1 MDANGYNRD
10 ISRSEQKTKEFE
22 KNVRANL
29 SKAAGAFTALAGAVG
44 AGVSVFETFN
54 KAINSNQ
61 ELADKAA
68 NAINAMKSTVDSF
81 FYSMTTGDFSAFIGG
96 LDDVIQRATEASAA
110 LDQLSNTQMSFGYFS
125 AENQAALQEYST
137 LAKDKNADPAKVE
150 AARKAA
156 EEALR
161 SQAEIVEV
169 YSKDSQAAIKSM
181 VGAAAGVDAS
191 FLEMADIEK
200 SFYLDVSRNREG
212 QKEVL
217 DRQYQE
223 YQRLYNESVNRNTVT
238 SGYSTNYGTFQSST
252 TNWEAVGREM
262 SKILPMYKDAVIYN
276 ATLNKWTD
284 EQLQSAMNIGAAYK
298 NANRELDSMRKSF
311 NKIDQADVTTPKA
324 TPKTTQKTVYEAG
337 SIGYLDEQINALNQK
352 LKAATDDATRAG
364 IQDAINGL
372 ESQKLAL
379 NMSLSPGSL
388 EQINQQISYLQKQFT
403 NATDDATRIGIQKAI
418 NELNKQKQRIT
429 LIAEFTAGLEVSKAI
444 PGTELKL
451 PKIKNIEPI
460 VKQSD
465 IQLNNDFADSLNAIG
480 SVLGVVTN
488 MTDEGAAAW
497 LSWSANLMSA
507 IAQALPQIQTLIA
520 AKTAEGAV
528 SAGASAAQTPLI
540 GWLLAGGAIAAFL
553 AAAASVPKFA
563 EGGIVGGSSFIGD
576 KNLARLN
583 SGEMVLTRFQQT
595 KLFDMLDNGGVGPGG
610 QVEFKIRGQEL
621 YGVLSNYNNKRS
633 KVR

>member
-44 AGVSVFETFN
+44 AGVTVFETFN

-96 LDDVIQRATEASAA
+96 LDDVIQRAKDASAA

-223 YQRLYNESVNRNTVT
+223 YQRLYNESVNRNTFT

-252 TNWEAVGREM
+252 TNWEQVGREM

-284 EQLQSAMNIGAAYK
+284 EQLQNAMNIGAAYK

-311 NKIDQADVTTPKA
+311 NKIDQAEDTVVQKVTSPKA
-324 TPKTTQKTVYEAG
+324 ATKSTANSIVYGAG
-337 SIGYLDEQINALNQK
+337 SIGYIEENISK
-352 LKAATDDATRAG
+352 L
-364 IQDAINGL
+364 
-372 ESQKLAL
+372 SQMLK
-379 NMSLSPGSL
+379 S
-388 EQINQQISYLQKQFT
+388 
-403 NATDDATRIGIQKAI
+403 ATDDATRIGIQKAI
-418 NELNKQKQRIT
+418 NDLNREKQRIT
-429 LIAEFTAGLEVSKAI
+429 LIADLSSSLEVSKSI

-460 VKQSD
+460 VTQSD

-480 SVLGVVTN
+480 NVLGVVTN
-488 MTDEGAAAW
+488 MTNDGAAAW
-497 LSWSANLMSA
+497 LSWGANVMSA
-507 IAQALPQIQTLIA
+507 IAQVLPQISTLIA
-520 AKTAEGAV
+520 AKTAEGAI

-540 GWLLAGGAIAAFL
+540 GWMLAGGAIAAFL

-595 KLFDMLDNGGVGPGG
+595 KLFDMLDNGGVGPGR

>member
-44 AGVSVFETFN
+44 AGVTVFETFN

-217 DRQYQE
+217 DRQYKE

-284 EQLQSAMNIGAAYK
+284 EQLQNAMNIGAAYK

-311 NKIDQADVTTPKA
+311 NKIDQAEETVTKVTTPKA
-324 TPKTTQKTVYEAG
+324 VPKQTANSIVYGAG
-337 SIGYLDEQINALNQK
+337 SIGYIEENISK
-352 LKAATDDATRAG
+352 L
-364 IQDAINGL
+364 
-372 ESQKLAL
+372 SQMLK
-379 NMSLSPGSL
+379 S
-388 EQINQQISYLQKQFT
+388 
-403 NATDDATRIGIQKAI
+403 ATDDATRIGIQKAI
-418 NELNKQKQRIT
+418 NDLNREKQRIT
-429 LIAEFTAGLEVSKAI
+429 FIADFSSSLEVSKSI

-451 PKIKNIEPI
+451 PKIKDISPI
-460 VKQSD
+460 TQSD

-480 SVLGVVTN
+480 NVLGVVTN
-488 MTDEGAAAW
+488 MTNDGAAAW
-497 LSWSANLMSA
+497 LSWGANVMSA
-507 IAQALPQIQTLIA
+507 IAQVLPQISTLIA
-520 AKTAEGAV
+520 AKTAEGAI

-595 KLFDMLDNGGVGPGG
+595 KLFDMLDNGGVGSGG

>member
-44 AGVSVFETFN
+44 AGVTVFETFN

-61 ELADKAA
+61 KMADAASATLKALQHA
-68 NAINAMKSTVDSF
+68 TDSF
-81 FYSMTTGDFSAFIGG
+81 FYSVTTGDFTPLFSG
-96 LDDVIQRATEASAA
+96 LDSLITKAREAANAMDQLGNTRMSFAYFSGMDQEAIAEYAA
-110 LDQLSNTQMSFGYFS
+110 LAGTAG
-125 AENQAALQEYST
+125 
-137 LAKDKNADPAKVE
+137 ADPAKVE
-150 AARKAA
+150 AARVKA
-156 EEALR
+156 E
-161 SQAEIVEV
+161 
-169 YSKDSQAAIKSM
+169 AAIKRQGEAVQVLAQDTQDAM
-181 VGAAAGVDAS
+181 RKIVAATAGIDES
-191 FLEMADIEK
+191 FITMSGLEDTFLIDI
-200 SFYLDVSRNREG
+200 SANRGQIKEQMEG
-212 QKEVL
+212 EFKAFQKEAGQIAQRFTTRTSYNSITGAGSQIFFDSEGYAKEINKIIPKYKQSIV
-217 DRQYQE
+217 YQA
-223 YQRLYNESVNRNTVT
+223 LLNN
-238 SGYSTNYGTFQSST
+238 
-252 TNWEAVGREM
+252 M
-262 SKILPMYKDAVIYN
+262 S
-276 ATLNKWTD
+276 D
-284 EQLQSAMNIGAAYK
+284 EQLQNVMQLGTAYY
-298 NANRELDSMRKSF
+298 
-311 NKIDQADVTTPKA
+311 QAK
-324 TPKTTQKTVYEAG
+324 Q
-337 SIGYLDEQINALNQK
+337 
-352 LKAATDDATRAG
+352 
-364 IQDAINGL
+364 GL
-372 ESQKLAL
+372 AS
-379 NMSLSPGSL
+379 
-388 EQINQQISYLQKQFT
+388 LQKQFNRAGKSSASGSVST
-403 NATDDATRIGIQKAI
+403 AAAPKTPAIVEAFAEGSIGSINQKISALQKELEKATDDATRIGIQKAI
-418 NELNKQKQRIT
+418 NDLNKQKQRIT
-429 LIAEFTAGLEVSKAI
+429 LIADLSSSLEVSKSI

-460 VKQSD
+460 VTQSD

-488 MTDEGAAAW
+488 MTNDGAAAW

-540 GWLLAGGAIAAFL
+540 GWMLAGGAIAAFL
-553 AAAASVPKFA
+553 AAVASVPKFA

-595 KLFDMLDNGGVGPGG
+595 KLFDMLDNGGVGSGG

-621 YGVLSNYNNKRS
+621 YGVLSNYDNKRS